1 MRRRSPNV
9 VGTERLIPERI
20 AKAERHDP
28 ERVIALLE
36 PLVLERRRDRLLQV
50 IEQRLGS
57 VTVLFDAPH
66 DPHNGA
72 AVVRTCEAFG
82 VQTLHVVQRKET
94 FLAASSVSKGAE
106 KWVDVLTYDGPAG
119 ALAAVRA
126 DSMEMVGAHPD
137 GELAPEDLAGIPRLC
152 LVLGN
157 ERDGI
162 TADLAAACT
171 RRVRVPMRGFI
182 DSLNVSVTAAILL
195 SHATKNRPGDLD
207 AATRRRLFARG
218 LYFSVPKADQVLAE
232 RT

>member
-9 VGTERLIPERI
+9 VGSEGLVPERI

-137 GELAPEDLAGIPRLC
+137 GELAPEDLAGLPRLC

-162 TADLAAACT
+162 TADLAAACS

-218 LYFSVPKADQVLAE
+218 LYFSVPKADQVLAGS
-232 RT
+232 T